1 MIHELDWQQVELQI
15 IPSGSVFFE
24 PLEALENREAI
35 FNLRTVD
42 VTSFSQLECILQVEF
57 LVDNVVELLAYL
69 QQSQL
74 S

>member
-24 PLEALENREAI
+24 PLEALENREAV